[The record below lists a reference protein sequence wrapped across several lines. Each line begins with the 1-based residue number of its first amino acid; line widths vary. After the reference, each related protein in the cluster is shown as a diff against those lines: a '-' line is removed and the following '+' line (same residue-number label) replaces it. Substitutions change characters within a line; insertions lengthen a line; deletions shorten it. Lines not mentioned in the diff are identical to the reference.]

1 MDFIGKLSRFWNCLY
16 CFFVLIFFYDFFE
29 GKNFIYVKFVL
40 KFFFF
45 VLIDIIL
52 LESDIESIGN
62 EFLFRKFLSKLR
74 LVWFIFIYIS
84 IKVLINF

>member
-1 MDFIGKLSRFWNCLY
+1 M
-16 CFFVLIFFYDFFE
+16 
-29 GKNFIYVKFVL
+29 
-40 KFFFF
+40 FFF
-45 VLIDIIL
+45 VVIDIIF

-62 EFLFRKFLSKLR
+62 EFLFRKFLSKLK